1 MTWEDVITFLPNEA
15 LPANM
20 TTAAGERLPATLLTS
35 DEASRLPSSRLG
47 QRIGYDASGDWLV
60 YGRDEVLVLWD
71 EMTDETKLIRTPIET
86 LLDTAPTN
94 QRLIELFEQVNEG
107 TLSPNE
113 LPRRRNVPSR
123 KDLVEWLCAVRV
135 GKLTFENVSD
145 LAADALERT
154 EDMHV
159 DPRVVDGLRFLHGI
173 DLPVEPGVYMH
184 EKKELERWIDE
195 LQEMED

>member
-1 MTWEDVITFLPNEA
+1 M
-15 LPANM
+15 
-20 TTAAGERLPATLLTS
+20 
-35 DEASRLPSSRLG
+35 
-47 QRIGYDASGDWLV
+47 
-60 YGRDEVLVLWD
+60 
-71 EMTDETKLIRTPIET
+71 
-86 LLDTAPTN
+86 
-94 QRLIELFEQVNEG
+94 
-107 TLSPNE
+107 
-113 LPRRRNVPSR
+113 
-123 KDLVEWLCAVRV
+123 RV